1 MSGPI
6 RSRELGNR
14 HPFSALFILGF
25 DGPTLPDDVK
35 GLLARGLAGV
45 ALFARNLV
53 DADQVRGLCRAIR
66 EAARDHPPPI
76 IAVDE
81 EGGRVQRL
89 RRIVGAFPAAR
100 EVGKGGA
107 EAARKAGAAIGG
119 ALRDLGF
126 NLDFAPVLDVDSN
139 PANPIIGDRA
149 FSPDPDEVARCGVA
163 FLEGLQATGVLACGK
178 HFPGHG
184 DAAADSHLDLPVIT
198 SDPDTLK
205 RREVPPFEAAVR
217 AGLPMVMTAHCLY
230 PALDPDHPATLS
242 RRIVGGLL
250 REDLGF
256 DGCVVT
262 DDLGMKA
269 ISDRFAPEEVVARGI
284 EAGVDLFLHCGT
296 GGEGLALVET
306 LEDLVRR
313 GAVSRGRV
321 EAAVRRVEGL
331 RRRLV

>member
-1 MSGPI
+1 MV
-6 RSRELGNR
+6 RGNTKTDILA
-14 HPFSALFILGF
+14 PSLFIVGF

-35 GLLARGLAGV
+35 DLLARGLAGV

-53 DADQVRGLCRAIR
+53 DAGQVRDLCRTIR
-66 EAARDHPPPI
+66 EAVRGRPPPI
-76 IAVDE
+76 VAVDE

-89 RRIVGAFPAAR
+89 RRVIGAFPAAR

-107 EAARKAGAAIGG
+107 EAARQAGAAIGAG
-119 ALRDLGF
+119 LRDLGF
-126 NLDFAPVLDVDSN
+126 NVDFAPVLDVDSN

-163 FLEGLQATGVLACGK
+163 FLEGLRATGVLACGK

-198 SDPDTLK
+198 ADPDTLN
-205 RREVPPFEAAVR
+205 RREVPPFKTAIR

-250 REDLGF
+250 RETLGF

-269 ISDRFAPEEVVARGI
+269 ISDRFSPEEVATRGI
-284 EAGVDLFLHCGT
+284 EAGVDLFLHGGA
-296 GGEGLALVET
+296 GGEGQALVET
-306 LEDLVRR
+306 FEDLERR
-313 GAVSRGRV
+313 GEVSRDRV
-321 EAAVRRVEGL
+321 EAAARRVGEL